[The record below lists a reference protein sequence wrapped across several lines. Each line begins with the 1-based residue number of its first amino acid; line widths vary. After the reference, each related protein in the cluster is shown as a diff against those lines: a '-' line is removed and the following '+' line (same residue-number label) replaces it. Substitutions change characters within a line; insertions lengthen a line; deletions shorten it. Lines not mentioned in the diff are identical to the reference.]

1 MNRGKLTRSE
11 LMEGEHRGRD
21 TVGYRKD
28 GNETI
33 LICL

>member
-1 MNRGKLTRSE
+1 MNRGKLTRSV

-28 GNETI
+28 GNETT